1 MSIKEDILKNE
12 QIYDMHQLV
21 KQSVCFSTT
30 EMLKNLML
38 FLCFKNL
45 QQNFLLFLAMH
56 WKYWDKTDCSDWSL
70 IELELYTSL
79 ILGQDSD
86 KYLFHC

>member
-1 MSIKEDILKNE
+1 MNILKNE

-30 EMLKNLML
+30 EMLNNLML

-45 QQNFLLFLAMH
+45 QQNFWSFLAMH
-56 WKYWDKTDCSDWSL
+56 WKYWDKIDCSDWSL